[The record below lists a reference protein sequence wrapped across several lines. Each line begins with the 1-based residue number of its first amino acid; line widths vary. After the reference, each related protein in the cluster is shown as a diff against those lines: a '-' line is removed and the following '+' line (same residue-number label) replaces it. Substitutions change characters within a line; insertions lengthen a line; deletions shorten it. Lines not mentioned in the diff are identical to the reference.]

1 MLQITKPGD
10 TREDFYAWL
19 GMLGPP
25 TIWLTNFEIIYAR
38 VLPACA
44 IKSNI
49 WLIIAS
55 LVTLALIA
63 GCGFLATREL
73 AETGEN
79 KTRRFMAQVG
89 IMSASLFALVTVAQI
104 IAMLLMDPCST

>member
-1 MLQITKPGD
+1 MLQITKSGD

-25 TIWLTNFEIIYAR
+25 TIWLTNFEVIYAR

-49 WLIIAS
+49 WLITAS
-55 LVTLALIA
+55 LISLALIA
-63 GCGFLATREL
+63 GCGFLAIREL
-73 AETGEN
+73 GGPTEN
-79 KTRRFMAQVG
+79 KTRNFMAQVG
-89 IMSASLFALVTVAQI
+89 VMSASLFALVTIAQI
-104 IAMLLMDPCST
+104 IAMLVMEPCST

>member
-1 MLQITKPGD
+1 MLQITKSGD
-10 TREDFYAWL
+10 TREDFHVWL

-25 TIWLTNFEIIYAR
+25 VIWLTNFEIIYAR

-44 IKSNI
+44 IKSNV

-55 LVTLALIA
+55 VIALALIG
-63 GCGFLATREL
+63 GCGFLAVREL
-73 AETGEN
+73 GETGEN

-89 IMSASLFALVTVAQI
+89 VMSASLFTLVTIAQI

>member
-1 MLQITKPGD
+1 MLHLSKSGD
-10 TREDFYAWL
+10 TREDFQAWI

-55 LVTLALIA
+55 LIALGLIA
-63 GCGFLATREL
+63 VCGSLAIREL
-73 AETGEN
+73 GAAAEN
-79 KTRRFMAQVG
+79 KTRHFMAHVG
-89 IMSASLFALVTVAQI
+89 LMSASLFALVTIAQI